1 MLDLKIKKS
10 VLFDIPEIGIID
22 TFTDEI
28 LQKNIIKEDI
38 LYKQIEIALNYTTG
52 LKLVGA
58 TRWEDVELN
67 KDLQYI
73 SKLLINAE
81 DIKDIKKSF
90 KTSNGMQFQITLKFY
105 DEKTVYENI
114 SSINRFVLNYIE
126 VVGISDKGTEKLF
139 NKSDLS
145 LMKDNIRDIKEK
157 FEQTLEML
165 ANEINAYA
173 GSAKIAEVI
182 RVNT

>member
-90 KTSNGMQFQITLKFY
+90 KTSNGMNFEVKLKFY

-126 VVGISDKGTEKLF
+126 IVGISDKGTEKLF
-139 NKSDLS
+139 NKNDLL

-165 ANEINAYA
+165 ANEINSYA